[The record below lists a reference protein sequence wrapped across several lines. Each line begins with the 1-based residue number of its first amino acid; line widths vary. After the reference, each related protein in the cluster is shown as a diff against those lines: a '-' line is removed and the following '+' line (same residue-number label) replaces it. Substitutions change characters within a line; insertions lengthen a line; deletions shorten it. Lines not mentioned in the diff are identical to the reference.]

1 MTPYKHILFDL
12 DHTLWDFEK
21 NCSETLRELYVSH
34 DLKSF
39 QKFEVEDFIYQYK
52 IINNRM
58 WKEYNSG
65 KITKE
70 EIRSNRFGL
79 TFLNLGLT
87 VLDLPEKINEDFLRI
102 CPTKSNLLPHT
113 HQVLTYLKSRYS
125 LHILTNGF
133 LETQNI
139 KINSS
144 GIENYFNEIVNSES
158 CGFLKPDKKIFD
170 YTLEK
175 IKAVSHHCLMIGDDL
190 EADMI
195 GAKNAG
201 IDHIYFNP
209 KKEKHNE
216 KVTHEISC
224 LSELFNIL

>member
-1 MTPYKHILFDL
+1 MPSYKHILFDL

-21 NCSETLRELYVSH
+21 NCSETLQELYVSH
-34 DLKSF
+34 DLNR
-39 QKFEVEDFIYQYK
+39 FELFGVDDFIYQYK

-65 KITKE
+65 RITKD

-79 TFLNLGLT
+79 TFLQLGLT
-87 VLDLPEKINEDFLRI
+87 ISDLPEKINEDFLRI
-102 CPTKSNLLPHT
+102 CPAKSHLLPHA
-113 HQVLTYLKSRYS
+113 HQVLRYLKSKYT

-144 GIENYFNEIVNSES
+144 GIENYFDEIVNSES
-158 CGFLKPDKKIFD
+158 CGYLKPDKKIFD
-170 YTLEK
+170 YTLNK
-175 IKAVSHHCLMIGDDL
+175 IKAACHDCLMIGDDL
-190 EADMI
+190 EADVI

-216 KVTHEISC
+216 TVTHEISC
-224 LSELFNIL
+224 LSELMTIL